1 VRAGR
6 GAGQQGGE
14 AASSACRRLE
24 EGEGW
29 GRVLW
34 AVPVHPYIGSSHR
47 YIFCVGTA
55 SRTRV
60 PEAENQMEMGRVEC
74 VQMGKAAPG
83 LGGVVAVSKGSREE
97 GLGLPLHRGEVQPP
111 ACMPCCSSVPS
122 VPSTNVSSS
131 AVTATVSTRFH
142 VPTRCQSGAHG
153 SLWETSAQ
161 PSGICFS
168 SPFLFSLTADNCKYS
183 VCFP

>member
-1 VRAGR
+1 MRADGQSSTRAGW
-6 GAGQQGGE
+6 GAR
-14 AASSACRRLE
+14 A
-24 EGEGW
+24 
-29 GRVLW
+29 
-34 AVPVHPYIGSSHR
+34 
-47 YIFCVGTA
+47 
-55 SRTRV
+55 
-60 PEAENQMEMGRVEC
+60 
-74 VQMGKAAPG
+74 
-83 LGGVVAVSKGSREE
+83 VVAVSKASRGE
-97 GLGLPLHRGEVQPP
+97 GLGLPLHRGGVQPP

-183 VCFP
+183 VPIELQCSHQTPAVPPGSAQLRRPLLDGGKDTREVHCSARSQIFP